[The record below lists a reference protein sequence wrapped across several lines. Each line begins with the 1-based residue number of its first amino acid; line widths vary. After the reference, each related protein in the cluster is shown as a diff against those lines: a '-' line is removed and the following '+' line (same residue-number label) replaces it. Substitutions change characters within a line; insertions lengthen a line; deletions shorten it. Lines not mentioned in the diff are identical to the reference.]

1 MKSPISHKQGNR
13 KGQDTQ
19 KNVSKIV
26 CLEECQGLTT
36 ALKEGI
42 DIYVNY
48 KTTIS
53 TIFNCNLS
61 NDETAIMD
69 RPCQKNCYLY
79 WYKTTGLT

>member
-48 KTTIS
+48 K
-53 TIFNCNLS
+53 
-61 NDETAIMD
+61 
-69 RPCQKNCYLY
+69 QQ
-79 WYKTTGLT
+79 